1 MLDFWIRLP
10 HLSHFHCVLNVH
22 LYIIPNPL
30 NNLPQFSYHE
40 GQHPLVFAF
49 VQYYYFVAE
58 NDDGHLWMNHSQ
70 GNEAELEVLG
80 RGVWQLGHDFD
91 NKLLDPPWTFNR
103 K

>member
-1 MLDFWIRLP
+1 MDTASSPESLSLRAKCP
-10 HLSHFHCVLNVH
+10 HLFDSQSN
-22 LYIIPNPL
+22 Y
-30 NNLPQFSYHE
+30 NLPQFSYHE